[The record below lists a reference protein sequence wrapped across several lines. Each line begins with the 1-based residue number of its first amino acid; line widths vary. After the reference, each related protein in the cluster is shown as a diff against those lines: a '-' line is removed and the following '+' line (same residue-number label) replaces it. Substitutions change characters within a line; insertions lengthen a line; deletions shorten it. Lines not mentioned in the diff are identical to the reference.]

1 MKEQR
6 RFELNFRLGRNL
18 PVIHQAEAAECGLAA
33 LAMIARFHGL
43 NIDLAELRRRA
54 STSLKG
60 ANLAKLMEI
69 SHRLGFNSRAL
80 RLELEELGQ
89 LKMPCV
95 LHWDLDHFVVLKEV
109 RRNRVIIHDPA
120 RGAVTFTLADASSH
134 FTGIAL
140 ELEPSADF
148 KAEQG
153 DKQLS
158 LRALLGSVVGIR
170 KAILQIFLLAL
181 GLEAFVLIGPF
192 YMQLVIDQS
201 LVSSDRDLLMM
212 LGMSFL
218 LVAIFQA
225 MVTAL
230 RSWSITW
237 LSANVVVQWITRLFG
252 QLLQLPLDYFEKRH
266 VGDIV
271 SRFNSVQTIQKTL
284 TTQFVS
290 AVLDGVMSCL
300 TLVVMF
306 VYSVKLAL
314 LVLLG
319 FVLYLTLRWAFFN
332 PLRNA
337 TEEQIVYSARQQ
349 SDLLES
355 LRGIQSIKLANQQDV
370 RRGRYAN
377 AQVETTNRDVIIQ
390 KLTMFYQAG
399 NDLIF
404 GVERVVLIWL
414 AALLVLKGELT
425 AGMLVSFVT
434 YADQF
439 ASRAGKFV
447 DQWNDFRML
456 ILHAERVSDISHAE
470 PESDVYPVSEAQPK
484 DASVEVRNLGFRYCD
499 DEPWVIRH
507 CSFRVEPGEC
517 VAIAG
522 SSGCGKTTLAK
533 LILGLLKPS
542 EGQVLFGG
550 VDIRKLGLARY
561 REEVGAVLQDDQL
574 FAGSIAENIAFHTY
588 PIDEAQVRA
597 SARDARVD
605 TEIDAMTM
613 GYYSLVGDMG
623 SSLSGGQKQRV
634 LIARALYRRP
644 KLLVL
649 DEATSHLDVAKERQV
664 NQTVQALSLT
674 RIVIAHRPETLA
686 SADRL
691 IVLDQGN
698 FAADAPQV
706 IQETDHRII
715 A

>member
-1 MKEQR
+1 MTKDGGAR
-6 RFELNFRLGRNL
+6 INFGLGRQL

-33 LAMIARFHGL
+33 LAMIARFHGHD
-43 NIDLAELRRRA
+43 IDLMEMRRRA

-60 ANLAKLMEI
+60 ANLARLMEVA
-69 SHRLGFNSRAL
+69 HRLGFNSRAL
-80 RLELEELGQ
+80 RLELDELSQ
-89 LKMPCV
+89 LKVPCV

-109 RRNRVIIHDPA
+109 YRDRVMIHDPA
-120 RGAVTFTLADASSH
+120 RGAVTFSLNEVSGH

-148 KAEQG
+148 QAEKG
-153 DKQLS
+153 GRRLS
-158 LRALLGSVVGIR
+158 LRSVLGSVAGIR
-170 KAILQIFLLAL
+170 RAMFQVFLLAL

-192 YMQLVIDQS
+192 YMQWVIDQS
-201 LVSSDRDLLMM
+201 LVSADRDLLTL
-212 LGMSFL
+212 LGTSFAMIT
-218 LVAIFQA
+218 VFQVI
-225 MVTAL
+225 VTAL

-237 LSANVVVQWITRLFG
+237 ISANVVVQWITSLFG
-252 QLLQLPLDYFEKRH
+252 RLLQLPLDYFEKRH
-266 VGDIV
+266 VGDVV

-290 AVLDGVMSCL
+290 AILDGIMSCL

-306 VYSVKLAL
+306 AYSVKLAL

-319 FVLYLTLRWAFFN
+319 FVLYLLLRWSFFG
-332 PLRNA
+332 PLRIA
-337 TEEQIVYSARQQ
+337 SEEQIIYAARQQ

-355 LRGIQSIKLANQQDV
+355 LRGIQSIKLANQQEA

-377 AQVETTNRDVIIQ
+377 AQVETTNRDVVIQ
-390 KLTMFYQAG
+390 KLTMLYQAG
-399 NDLIF
+399 NGLIF
-404 GVERVVLIWL
+404 GVERVVLVWL
-414 AALLVLKGELT
+414 AGLLVLDGQLST
-425 AGMLVSFVT
+425 GMLVSFVA

-439 ASRAGKFV
+439 ATRAGKFV

-456 ILHAERVSDISHAE
+456 GLHAERVSDITHAE
-470 PESDVYPVSEAQPK
+470 PEADVYPASEALPK
-484 DASVEVRNLGFRYCD
+484 DASIEVRNLAFRYGD
-499 DEPWVIRH
+499 DEPWVIKN

-522 SSGCGKTTLAK
+522 PSGGGKTTLAK
-533 LILGLLKPS
+533 LILGLLEPL

-561 REEVGAVLQDDQL
+561 REQIGAVLQDDQL

-588 PIDEAQVRA
+588 PIDEGRVEA
-597 SARDARVD
+597 SARDAHVHA
-605 TEIDAMTM
+605 EIEAMTM
-613 GYYSLVGDMG
+613 GYHSLVGDMG

-634 LIARALYRRP
+634 LIARALYRGPR
-644 KLLVL
+644 LLVL

-664 NQTVQALSLT
+664 NQTVQALALT

-691 IVLDQGN
+691 IVLEQDHAIN
-698 FAADAPQV
+698 A
-706 IQETDHRII
+706 IQETDRRIV